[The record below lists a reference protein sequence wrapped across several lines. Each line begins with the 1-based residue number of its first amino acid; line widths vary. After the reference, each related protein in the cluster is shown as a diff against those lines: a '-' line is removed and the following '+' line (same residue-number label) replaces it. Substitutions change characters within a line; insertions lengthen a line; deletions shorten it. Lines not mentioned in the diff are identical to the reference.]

1 MKKSLLLLLFC
12 LVHIGVGFTQTLVPQ
27 VLSSGGAS
35 GSNASTKI
43 SYTIGQTVTVAG
55 GSGNSLLTQGFHQS
69 NLPLLD
75 SLPCYEIGEIPP
87 QTVFQGTEKAFYVCV
102 ASKDVAVSMEIK
114 STLPSGEMTFN
125 SITKRFSFIPTIND
139 KGIYEVVFYAI
150 SNKDTTYQE
159 VPLLVVP
166 ALPPE
171 QTAFGL
177 KPVVPIPADDDDG
190 YVIITVVKGS
200 REYFNHTERETN
212 SISIAGKT
220 LVFDKQIANKL
231 KTFCDNP
238 RNDVKELNFYA
249 EKVIIRCALRFPQT
263 NVTIYARTLVF
274 EDGSEKASINTQPE
288 APTAP
293 QGNVN
298 GLQAGNITMYLQHLS
313 TDFEFRFRLIGGS
326 GQGTGNGGNGG
337 VLSANLDL
345 KTFLDA
351 APGSAGANGLK
362 GSAGG
367 FQSIAQRH
375 TWLHPYALRLVTAH
389 TKVAYLNGHLDY
401 TRKVAGDYVQQVEQY
416 ESSAEWETSSGEIQA
431 ELAQLQDEMA
441 GLSERIANNQDYFG
455 NPAGWVPML
464 SFEVNKIAFEE
475 EIDHALKVLYLCY
488 WLQRTNAK
496 NEQRTSALVAVKK
509 QQEELLITFQ
519 SVYNEAIALLP
530 QLEAQADAVAAEIDI
545 IQKDLEQLE
554 QELLERSKYIVEERH
569 KPPKHSLWR
578 KIVGTVGA
586 IAQVVPL
593 YQPALGAVGVG
604 LQVISNL
611 DFGEPLDAVKQMYN
625 VAKDIS
631 KVDFSKSAD
640 SLKSVVNSL
649 DFTNIGSGK
658 ELLKY
663 AKDVGK
669 YVGPLVKTLADL
681 RTKTGP
687 TQVPLEEIQVELD
700 KMRAES
706 PEFTDLTNRTNDLM
720 MEKLQFQQRIAG
732 TLQTITKLANDIQA
746 ALVTI
751 DGVNLQVFN
760 TGSKRDLRAMIY
772 VKDMEER
779 AKERLTR
786 YHYNM
791 AKAYE
796 YRLLE
801 PYNSDLNL
809 VSLFERFQ
817 KIAETK
823 GDAVELTKLEFE
835 TLRGVYDDVLSNV
848 TDNILRKYNDNAPAI
863 STPVSFSLTPED
875 LDQLNKGQP
884 VNLNIVERGHVQPYE
899 EAPRIREFKI
909 ESIKMH
915 VENGQPGTLAYFDI
929 VMEHSG
935 LSKLK
940 KDGQVYFFNHYNN
953 RNTNPISWSARYDVK
968 DRSIISKDPSPSVSS
983 LLKSLLDKLDK
994 LSSENLELYSRPSAW
1009 ADIIV
1014 NKFDNSSN
1022 GIKMVIDELRFKVI
1036 YDFHQIPSG
1045 LITLNVVTNKELKP
1059 LISLGV
1065 PDKNQR
1071 QDGWGSFLRTYFK
1084 NANSNMNINAPAQYG
1099 AWAFENWTDFSGN
1112 FISAKNEISV
1122 NLGTNKMLKA
1132 NYKLIQPELF
1142 VPKDTIR
1149 LPGKQGTQKV
1159 TIQNIGTGEMEW
1171 TCLGSNDWISFQND
1185 STGINN
1191 GEVTLEFKDNQ
1202 ETTPRIQKLL
1212 VIAPSS
1218 IRYLDTIT
1226 MIQSPISVSTPD
1238 ADPEIKHTV
1247 IVYPNPAKD
1256 EINIEIKGN
1265 LKTAS
1270 IKIYSSI
1277 GRMMKNTTLKSSLTT
1292 LSLNGLASGLYFV
1305 EIQLNGQRHVKT
1317 IILQ

>member
-1 MKKSLLLLLFC
+1 MKKSLFLLLFC
-12 LVHIGVGFTQTLVPQ
+12 LGQAAMSFAQILAPQ
-27 VLSSGGAS
+27 VLGSGGTS

-102 ASKDVAVSMEIK
+102 GSKDVAVSMEIK
-114 STLPSGEMTFN
+114 STPPSGEMTFN
-125 SITKRFSFIPTIND
+125 SINKRFSFIPSIND

-159 VPLLVVP
+159 VPFLVVP
-166 ALPPE
+166 ALPAE

-190 YVIITVVKGS
+190 YVIITLVKGT

-238 RNDVKELNFYA
+238 RNDVKELTLYA

-263 NVTIYARTLVF
+263 NVTIYARSLVF

-298 GLQAGNITMYLQHLS
+298 GSQAGSITLYLQHLS

-337 VLSANLDL
+337 VLSSNLDL
-345 KTFLDA
+345 KTFMDA
-351 APGSAGANGLK
+351 APGSAGASGLK
-362 GSAGG
+362 GAAGG

-375 TWLHPYALRLVTAH
+375 TWLHPYALRLVIAH
-389 TKVAYLNGHLDY
+389 TKVAYLNGHWGY
-401 TRKVAGDYVQQVEQY
+401 TQKIADDYVQMVAQYKASTEWGATGEESQVEL
-416 ESSAEWETSSGEIQA
+416 S
-431 ELAQLQDEMA
+431 QLQDEMA
-441 GLSERIANNQDYFG
+441 SISERIANNQDYYG
-455 NPAGWVPML
+455 NPAGWVPLL

-475 EIDHALKVLYLCY
+475 EIDHAIKVLYFCY
-488 WLQRTNAK
+488 WLQRINAN
-496 NEQRTSALVAVKK
+496 NEQKNSALISVKK
-509 QQEELLITFQ
+509 QQEELLMAFQ
-519 SVYNEAIALLP
+519 NAYNQAIALLP

-554 QELLERSKYIVEERH
+554 QELLERSKYVVEERH
-569 KPPKHSLWR
+569 KPPKRSSWR

-593 YQPALGAVGVG
+593 YQPALGAIGTG

-611 DFGEPLDAVKQMYN
+611 DFGKPLDAVKQMYN

-640 SLKSVVNSL
+640 SLKSLIDSL
-649 DFTNIGSGK
+649 DFTNIRSGK
-658 ELLKY
+658 KLLSY
-663 AKDVGK
+663 AKNVGTFLA
-669 YVGPLVKTLADL
+669 PLVTTLADL
-681 RTKTGP
+681 REKTGP
-687 TQVPLEEIQVELD
+687 TKVPLEEIQVELD

-732 TLQTITKLANDIQA
+732 TLQTVTKVANDIQA

-751 DGVNLQVFN
+751 DGINLQVFN

-772 VKDMEER
+772 IKDMEER

-786 YHYNM
+786 YHYNL

-801 PYNSDLNL
+801 PYDSDLNL
-809 VSLFERFQ
+809 TEMVDRF
-817 KIAETK
+817 KNIAETK
-823 GDAVELTKLEFE
+823 GNNVELSKTEFE
-835 TLRGVYDDVLSNV
+835 LLREAYNEVLAKV
-848 TDNILRKYNDNAPAI
+848 TDNILRKYNDNAPEMFT
-863 STPVSFSLTPED
+863 SVNFSLTPED

-884 VNLNIVERGHVQPYE
+884 VNLNLVERGLIQPNE
-899 EAPRIREFKI
+899 EAPRIREFRV

-915 VENGQPGTLAYFDI
+915 LENGQPGSFAYFDV

-953 RNTNPISWSARYDVK
+953 RNTNPISWSVRYDVR
-968 DRSIISKDPSPSVSS
+968 DQTITSKAPSPSVSS
-983 LLKSLLDKLDK
+983 LLKSLLDKLNK
-994 LSSENLELYSRPSAW
+994 FSSENLELYSRPAAW

-1014 NKFDNSSN
+1014 NKYDNSSN
-1022 GIKMVIDELRFKVI
+1022 GVKMVIDELRFNVV

-1045 LITLNVVTNKELKP
+1045 LITLEVVTNKDLKP
-1059 LISLGV
+1059 LISMGLS
-1065 PDKNQR
+1065 DKNQR

-1084 NANSNMNINAPAQYG
+1084 NANSTMNINTPAQYG
-1099 AWAFENWTDFSGN
+1099 VWAFENWTDFSGN
-1112 FISAKNEISV
+1112 IISAKNEISV
-1122 NLGTNKMLKA
+1122 NLGSNKMLKA

-1142 VPKDTIR
+1142 VPNDTIR

-1159 TIQNIGTGEMEW
+1159 TIQNIGTGEMGW
-1171 TCLGSNDWISFQND
+1171 TCSGSNDWLSFQSD
-1185 STGINN
+1185 STGLNN

-1202 ETTPRIQKLL
+1202 EKTPRIQKLL
-1212 VIAPSS
+1212 VVAPSS

-1226 MIQSPISVSTPD
+1226 VIQSPISVSTSG
-1238 ADPEIKHTV
+1238 ANSELTYNLSI
-1247 IVYPNPAKD
+1247 YPNPARD
-1256 EINIEIKGN
+1256 EINIEVIGN
-1265 LKTAS
+1265 VKPAS
-1270 IKIYSSI
+1270 IIVYNSLGVMLKQTQMNGS
-1277 GRMMKNTTLKSSLTT
+1277 RTTLRLD
-1292 LSLNGLASGLYFV
+1292 GLAKGLYFV
-1305 EIQLNGQRHVKT
+1305 EMMLSGRRYVRKV
-1317 IILQ
+1317 ILE